1 MLNIP
6 GVTPSNP
13 EKFFRLCLIILGG
26 DEFPLRS
33 NGDFPGR
40 PEESLRRNKG
50 IGSASSSSSET
61 LAPNISSLDPTVSDD
76 TKPVRIH
83 ENSIIVQ
90 VCDLGLPSRINLL
103 ILKSDFKI
111 TYITYQEY

>member
-83 ENSIIVQ
+83 ENSSKGDQISEQKMQDKNI
-90 VCDLGLPSRINLL
+90 
-103 ILKSDFKI
+103 
-111 TYITYQEY
+111 